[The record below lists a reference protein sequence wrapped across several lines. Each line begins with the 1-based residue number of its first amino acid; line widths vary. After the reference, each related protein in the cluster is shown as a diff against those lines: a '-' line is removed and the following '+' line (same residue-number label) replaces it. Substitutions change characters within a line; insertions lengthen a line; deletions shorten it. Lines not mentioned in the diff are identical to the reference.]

1 MMTKRPR
8 RGRDEAKTSLYL
20 PKAIIRAA
28 KIRAAE
34 DGMPLR
40 EVFRRA
46 LTAYLN
52 PREENEK

>member
-1 MMTKRPR
+1 MTRR
-8 RGRDEAKTSLYL
+8 AARGRDEASLYL

-46 LTAYLN
+46 LHAYLK
-52 PREENEK
+52 PRENRR

>member
-1 MMTKRPR
+1 MTRR
-8 RGRDEAKTSLYL
+8 AARGRDEAKTSLYL

-46 LTAYLN
+46 LHAYLK
-52 PREENEK
+52 PREDRR